1 MPVGAGTSNQYN
13 AGEGIKTVVDSS
25 SATEDDNNNTTPSP
39 TSTSTIGGGYSIIQE
54 VKRRTTIRNQRL
66 LDAGVRAIR
75 RYCVPFKTEKAP
87 SSSASTFTGG
97 DVEVVG
103 SAAPL
108 STFSITTSPSNNTA
122 DVENVLL
129 ALHRSTIANSSKPAS
144 EDATTTTHPKTAMG
158 LTSALPKVHRFTTR
172 AKCEEARLAVLT
184 K

>member
-1 MPVGAGTSNQYN
+1 MPAVSSSHT

-25 SATEDDNNNTTPSP
+25 SSPTEDDSPS
-39 TSTSTIGGGYSIIQE
+39 STSTTTTASTSGYSVIQE

-75 RYCVPFKTEKAP
+75 RYCVPFRTE
-87 SSSASTFTGG
+87 SSSTSTGAGGG

-108 STFSITTSPSNNTA
+108 SSFTITTTPSNNTA

-129 ALHRSTIANSSKPAS
+129 ALHRSTIANSSKPAAP
-144 EDATTTTHPKTAMG
+144 EDANTTTTTTPKTALG
-158 LTSALPKVHRFTTR
+158 LSSTLPKVYRFTTR
-172 AKCEEARLAVLT
+172 AKCEEARLAILT
-184 K
+184 KQ